1 MEAGIMNLCCMKT
14 EIISIG
20 NELLIGDTINT
31 NASWLGQFMTELG
44 FEVTQVHTISDD
56 PALIKETIRSCMTR
70 ADVTL
75 CTGGLG
81 PTHDD
86 MTKKA
91 VAELFKVGM
100 KRNEEVLDFIRS
112 RFEQWKIPFSRSNAE
127 QADVPEN
134 AEVLFNNMGS
144 APGMWFHEHGNHL
157 VVMPGVP
164 KEMQFIMEKR
174 VLPLLKEYYP
184 GAGYLYARYI
194 KTVGIGESTLND
206 EVLGDLSEYY
216 KDGVSMAF
224 LPFVGGVTLRLNG
237 KGTTAEE
244 AKQSVVQLADA
255 IYERASDHIIGEGKQ
270 LTHSETLGQEL
281 KKQGLT
287 IATAESCTGGMIA
300 NELTNVSGSSAY
312 VKGGIVAYSNTVKM
326 NELGVSTRVLTRV
339 GAVSKEVALQMA
351 KGVAQKLD
359 ADIGISTTG
368 VAGPTGGTKEKP
380 VGTVW
385 FGYWSKKSHFAVLA
399 NLTKDRMIN
408 KERSA
413 RIAMEIVRRTLKEIE
428 NMPYNLEKQYP

>member
-1 MEAGIMNLCCMKT
+1 MKT

-20 NELLIGDTINT
+20 NELLIGDTVNT

-44 FEVTQVHTISDD
+44 FEVVQVHTISDD
-56 PALIKETIRSCMTR
+56 PVLIKETIRSCMTR

-86 MTKKA
+86 LTKKA
-91 VAELFKVGM
+91 VAELFGVGM
-100 KRNEEVLDFIRS
+100 KTSEEVLDFIRS
-112 RFEQWKIPFSRSNAE
+112 RFEKWKIPFSSSNAD
-127 QADVPEN
+127 QAEIPEN

-144 APGMWFHEHGNHL
+144 APGMWFHENGNHL
-157 VVMPGVP
+157 AVMPGVP

-174 VLPLLKEYYP
+174 VQPLLKEYYP
-184 GAGYLYARYI
+184 GVEYLHSRYI
-194 KTVGIGESTLND
+194 KTVGIGESTLSD

-216 KDGVSMAF
+216 KAGVSMAF

-237 KGTTAEE
+237 KGSTAGQ
-244 AKQSVVQLADA
+244 AKQSVARLADV

-270 LTHSETLGQEL
+270 LTHSEALGEQLNEH
-281 KKQGLT
+281 GLT

-300 NELTNVSGSSAY
+300 NELTNVAGSSAY
-312 VKGGIVAYSNTVKM
+312 VLGGVVAYSNAVKVK
-326 NELGVSTRVLTRV
+326 ELGVSSRDLDRA

-351 KGVAQKLD
+351 KGVAQKLG

-368 VAGPTGGTKEKP
+368 VAGPGGGTKEKP

-385 FGYWSKKSHFAVLA
+385 FGYWSEQARFALLA

-408 KERSA
+408 KERST
-413 RIAMEIVRRTLKEIE
+413 RIAMEIVRRTLRGIE
-428 NMPYNLEKQYP
+428 AMPYNLEKHYS